1 MIAMRPGADGTVV
14 ISHDGPVMTEPR
26 DSFRWHE
33 GITPEERRA
42 LLGVPEGQTV
52 WLTGLSGSG
61 KSSVSV
67 ALERVLLEHGR
78 PALVLDGDNLRHG
91 LNVDLGLSPKDRAE
105 NVRRVGEVAKLFAGV
120 GWVAI
125 VPVISPYAADRDL
138 VRARHAADGLR
149 FSEVYVDTPLEVCQ
163 QRDPKGLY
171 AKAIAGEITGMT
183 GMDAPYE
190 APAAPE
196 LHLDGTAALDSLVE
210 SVLGLLACDNEG
222 GLT

>member
-1 MIAMRPGADGTVV
+1 
-14 ISHDGPVMTEPR
+14 MTKAQSNDR
-26 DSFRWHE
+26 TAAFRWHD
-33 GITPEERRA
+33 GISPAERRE
-42 LLGVPEGQTV
+42 LLGLPEGQTL

-61 KSSVSV
+61 KSSVAV
-67 ALERVLLEHGR
+67 ALERTLLEQGR

-91 LNVDLGLSPKDRAE
+91 LNADLGLSPQDRAE

-125 VPVISPYAADRDL
+125 VPVISPYAADRDR
-138 VRARHAADGLR
+138 VRASHVAGGLG
-149 FSEVYVDTPLEVCQ
+149 FSEVFVDTPLEVCQ

-190 APAAPE
+190 APAQAE
-196 LHLDGTAALDSLVE
+196 LHLDGTAPLESLVAA
-210 SVLGLLACDNEG
+210 VLELLNP
-222 GLT
+222 

>member
-1 MIAMRPGADGTVV
+1 
-14 ISHDGPVMTEPR
+14 MTER
-26 DSFRWHE
+26 SDSFRWHE
-33 GITPEERRA
+33 GITPDERRA
-42 LLGVPEGQTV
+42 LLCLPAGQTV

-61 KSSVSV
+61 KSSVAV
-67 ALERVLLEHGR
+67 ALERVLLERGR

-105 NVRRVGEVAKLFAGV
+105 NVRRVGEVAKLFAAV

-138 VRARHAADGLR
+138 VRASHIADGLG

-190 APAAPE
+190 APADPE
-196 LHLDGTAALDSLVE
+196 LHLDGTAALESLVE
-210 SVLGLLACDNEG
+210 SVLELIGSSSSG
-222 GLT
+222 GRTQ

>member
-1 MIAMRPGADGTVV
+1 
-14 ISHDGPVMTEPR
+14 MTER
-26 DSFRWHE
+26 SETFRWHV
-33 GITPEERRA
+33 GITPNERLE
-42 LLGVPEGQTV
+42 LLGLDAGHTV

-61 KSSVSV
+61 KSSVAV
-67 ALERVLLEHGR
+67 ALERVLLEQGR

-91 LNVDLGLSPKDRAE
+91 LNRDLGLSPQDRAE

-138 VRARHAADGLR
+138 VRARHDADAIR
-149 FSEVYVDTPLEVCQ
+149 FTEVHVDTPLAVCQ

-190 APAAPE
+190 PPAHPE
-196 LHLDGTAALDSLVE
+196 LRLDGTAPLDLLVSE
-210 SVLGLLACDNEG
+210 VLALLAG
-222 GLT
+222 

>member
-1 MIAMRPGADGTVV
+1 VA
-14 ISHDGPVMTEPR
+14 
-26 DSFRWHE
+26 
-33 GITPEERRA
+33 
-42 LLGVPEGQTV
+42 
-52 WLTGLSGSG
+52 
-61 KSSVSV
+61 V
-67 ALERVLLEHGR
+67 ALERVLLEQGR

-120 GWVAI
+120 GWVVI

-138 VRARHAADGLR
+138 VRASHLADGLG
-149 FSEVYVDTPLEVCQ
+149 FSEVYVDTPLAVCQ

-190 APAAPE
+190 APADPE
-196 LHLDGTAALDSLVE
+196 LHLDGTAALESLVE
-210 SVLGLLACDNEG
+210 SVLELIGSSSSG
-222 GLT
+222 GRTQ

>member
-1 MIAMRPGADGTVV
+1 
-14 ISHDGPVMTEPR
+14 MTEPHVNDR
-26 DSFRWHE
+26 IASFRWHE
-33 GITPEERRA
+33 GISPDERLA
-42 LLGVPEGQTV
+42 LLGLAPGQTV

-61 KSSVSV
+61 KSSVAV
-67 ALERVLLEHGR
+67 ALERVLLEQGR

-91 LNVDLGLSPKDRAE
+91 LNADLGLTPADRTE

-125 VPVISPYAADRDL
+125 VPVISPYRAGRDGVRVSHVAA
-138 VRARHAADGLR
+138 GLG

-171 AKAIAGEITGMT
+171 KKAIAGEITGMT

-190 APAAPE
+190 APSNPE
-196 LHLDGTAALDSLVE
+196 LHLDGTASLESLVE
-210 SVLGLLACDNEG
+210 RVLALMADPAPSGEAG
-222 GLT
+222 A

>member
-1 MIAMRPGADGTVV
+1 
-14 ISHDGPVMTEPR
+14 MTEPTLNEGR

-33 GITPEERRA
+33 GISPVERLA
-42 LLGVPEGQTV
+42 LLGLSPGRTV

-61 KSSVSV
+61 KSSVAV
-67 ALERVLLEHGR
+67 ALERVLLEQGR

-91 LNVDLGLSPKDRAE
+91 LNADLGLAPADRTE

-125 VPVISPYAADRDL
+125 VPVISPYRADRDR
-138 VRARHAADGLR
+138 VRASHAAAGLS
-149 FSEVYVDTPLEVCQ
+149 FNEVYVDTPLEVCQ

-171 AKAIAGEITGMT
+171 KKAIAGEITGMT

-190 APAAPE
+190 APENPE
-196 LHLDGTAALDSLVE
+196 LQLDGTAALESLVE
-210 SVLGLLACDNEG
+210 RVSALIEG
-222 GLT
+222 EPK

>member
-1 MIAMRPGADGTVV
+1 
-14 ISHDGPVMTEPR
+14 MTERSVNEPS
-26 DSFRWHE
+26 DSFRWHD
-33 GITPEERRA
+33 GISPDERRA
-42 LLGVPEGQTV
+42 LLGLPVGQTV

-61 KSSVSV
+61 KSSVAV
-67 ALERVLLEHGR
+67 ALERALLEQAR

-125 VPVISPYAADRDL
+125 VPVISPYAADREL
-138 VRARHAADGLR
+138 VRASHAAGGLR

-190 APAAPE
+190 APASPE
-196 LHLDGTAALDSLVE
+196 LHLDGTAALASLVK
-210 SVLGLLACDNEG
+210 SVLELTARNIEG

>member
-1 MIAMRPGADGTVV
+1 
-14 ISHDGPVMTEPR
+14 MTEPEN
-26 DSFRWHE
+26 SFRWHE
-33 GITPEERRA
+33 GISPDGRRE
-42 LLGVPEGQTV
+42 LLGLPVGQTV

-67 ALERVLLEHGR
+67 ALERVLLERGR

-91 LNVDLGLSPKDRAE
+91 LNADLGLSPADRAE

-125 VPVISPYAADRDL
+125 VPVISPYKADRDL
-138 VRARHAADGLR
+138 VRASHLAGGLG
-149 FSEVYVDTPLEVCQ
+149 FSEVYVDTPLAVCQ

-171 AKAIAGEITGMT
+171 KKAIAGEITGMT

-190 APAAPE
+190 APADPE
-196 LHLDGTAALDSLVE
+196 LHLDGTATLESLVAQ
-210 SVLGLLACDNEG
+210 VLTLIGARQ
-222 GLT
+222 